1 MFGNPEVTPGGRA
14 LKFYASVRI
23 DMRRISS
30 IKEGEQTVGS
40 RTRAKVVKN
49 KIAPPFRVAEFDILY
64 NEGISREGDLIDLGV
79 QYNVLQKSGSW
90 YAFGKSKLGQ
100 GRERVRELLRQNPDL
115 ANEIERKILLAAGVE
130 VPAGTAA
137 SS

>member
-1 MFGNPEVTPGGRA
+1 
-14 LKFYASVRI
+14 
-23 DMRRISS
+23 
-30 IKEGEQTVGS
+30 
-40 RTRAKVVKN
+40 
-49 KIAPPFRVAEFDILY
+49 
-64 NEGISREGDLIDLGV
+64 
-79 QYNVLQKSGSW
+79 LQKSGSW